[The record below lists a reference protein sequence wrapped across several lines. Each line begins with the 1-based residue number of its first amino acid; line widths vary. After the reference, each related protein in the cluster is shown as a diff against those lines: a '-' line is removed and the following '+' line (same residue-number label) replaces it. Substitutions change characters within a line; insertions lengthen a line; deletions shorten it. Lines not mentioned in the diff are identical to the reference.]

1 MAVFQGKEVPANLE
15 MNKILSKMNEGKG
28 PARSARFVVNIKP
41 CPAIINNGVGRFEL
55 GPDANQSRRTSVAL
69 AKPVFGDLIYLCEVA
84 EFPGRTFM
92 NSDIR
97 YYGPSV
103 KFPFQTVY
111 EDVNFTF
118 LCRINSQE
126 RYLFDTW
133 QEQINPISTFDF
145 NYKKDYATEIDI
157 FQLGENHDAKYAITL
172 LEAYPIQ
179 ISPQPVTWADDNF
192 QRLAVTFTYSK
203 WGRNLIDYNFGEN
216 TPTVPPAN
224 PR

>member
-1 MAVFQGKEVPANLE
+1 MALNFKSVAPAPNALD
-15 MNKILSKMNEGKG
+15 MNTILSKMNEGKG
-28 PARSARFVVNIKP
+28 PARSARFVVQ
-41 CPAIINNGVGRFEL
+41 INAWPL
-55 GPDANQSRRTSVAL
+55 LPL
-69 AKPVFGDLIYLCEVA
+69 ATTLDFVRKDLVYLCEVA

-126 RYLFDTW
+126 RQFFDSW
-133 QEQINPISTFDF
+133 LEMINPIDTFDF
-145 NYKKDYATEIDI
+145 NYKNEYSTSIDI
-157 FQLGENHDAKYAITL
+157 FQLDEEQKATYAITL
-172 LEAYPIQ
+172 REAYPIQ

-192 QRLAVTFTYSK
+192 QRLAVTFTYSS
-203 WGRNLIDYNFGEN
+203 WGRNGIDYNY
-216 TPTVPPAN
+216 
-224 PR
+224 

>member
-1 MAVFQGKEVPANLE
+1 MAVFQGREVPANLE

-28 PARSARFVVNIKP
+28 PARSARFVVKIGI
-41 CPAIINNGVGRFEL
+41 CRALSQSGVTDLDNFRQGVLWSTIRKTIGE
-55 GPDANQSRRTSVAL
+55 
-69 AKPVFGDLIYLCEVA
+69 DLIYLCEVA

-118 LCRINSQE
+118 LCRIDSNE
-126 RYLFDTW
+126 RRAFDTW
-133 QEQINPISTFDF
+133 MEVINPISTFDF
-145 NYKKDYATEIDI
+145 NYKKDYATSIDI
-157 FQLGENHDAKYAITL
+157 FQLGENHDAKYCITL

-203 WGRNLIDYNFGEN
+203 WGRNGVDFNFGEN
-216 TPTVPPAN
+216 EVLADL
-224 PR
+224 R

>member
-1 MAVFQGKEVPANLE
+1 MAVNFKSVAPPAQWLD
-15 MNKILSKMNEGKG
+15 MNDILSKMNEGMG
-28 PARSARFVVNIKP
+28 PARSARYVVQ
-41 CPAIINNGVGRFEL
+41 INSWPGLFQRPNL
-55 GPDANQSRRTSVAL
+55 QKTRT
-69 AKPVFGDLIYLCEVA
+69 DLVYLCEVA

-118 LCRINSQE
+118 LCRAKSEE
-126 RYLFDTW
+126 RQFFDDW
-133 QEQINPISTFDF
+133 LEMINPIGTFDF
-145 NYKKDYATEIDI
+145 NYKKEYATTIDV
-157 FQLGENHDAKYAITL
+157 FQLDEEQKATYAITL
-172 LEAYPIQ
+172 LEAYPLQ

-203 WGRNLIDYNFGEN
+203 WGRNGVDYNK
-216 TPTVPPAN
+216 
-224 PR
+224 

>member
-1 MAVFQGKEVPANLE
+1 MANFNGKEVPANLE
-15 MNKILSKMNEGKG
+15 MNKILGKMNEGMG

-41 CPAIINNGVGRFEL
+41 CPAIFNGGVGRL
-55 GPDANQSRRTSVAL
+55 DSRRQNSIRGVTST
-69 AKPVFGDLIYLCEVA
+69 FGDLIYLCEVA

-118 LCRINSQE
+118 LCRINSKE
-126 RYLFDTW
+126 RELFDTW

-157 FQLGENHDAKYAITL
+157 FQLGERHDAKYVITL

-192 QRLAVTFTYSK
+192 QRLAVTFTYTK

-216 TPTVPPAN
+216 TAN
-224 PR
+224 T